1 MFETFL
7 QLAFLLL
14 FLVDIKVYLFCFSCR
29 GKEVGIVMAP
39 GGKRVG
45 RREGGGE
52 GTLCNFLCWLG
63 SLGEKVVISV
73 KNKKGLYDMYGYER
87 VL

>member
-7 QLAFLLL
+7 QLSFLL
-14 FLVDIKVYLFCFSCR
+14 FLVDVKVYIFCFSCR

-39 GGKRVG
+39 GGKG
-45 RREGGGE
+45 WEGREGEGE
-52 GTLCNFLCWLG
+52 RGLCNFFHCWLG

-73 KNKKGLYDMYGYER
+73 
-87 VL
+87 